1 MGAMTGRRDKVFGIR
16 IDTQRRRRGLVV
28 GCYGFL
34 LVVVVLALLVPV
46 NGGTYG
52 YAMYALL
59 AVNAFALGG
68 YAGPKSPGLVK
79 AFANKP
85 PRDESVRSEL
95 IRVNL
100 ASATGLPLTSAV
112 DEEFWRN
119 DEREL
124 ARRDAVHYQ
133 AYQVIVILLLLL
145 SLLAMWSVHRP
156 SFLPERVLPMLLLGV
171 ALPSAVLAMTLPQ
184 AILLWTEPE
193 LGD

>member
-1 MGAMTGRRDKVFGIR
+1 MIQEARVTGRRDKVFGIR
-16 IDTQRRRRGLVV
+16 IDTQRRRRGLVI
-28 GCYGFL
+28 GCYGL
-34 LVVVVLALLVPV
+34 LLAFVALALLVPV
-46 NGGTYG
+46 TIS
-52 YAMYALL
+52 YAMYAVL
-59 AVNAFALGG
+59 AVNIFALGG

-95 IRVNL
+95 IRINL
-100 ASATGLPLTSAV
+100 DRATGLPLTSAA

-133 AYQVIVILLLLL
+133 AYQVIVMLLLLL

-156 SFLPERVLPMLLLGV
+156 RFMPEQVLPMLLFGAALLSSVV
-171 ALPSAVLAMTLPQ
+171 ALTLPQ
-184 AILLWTEPE
+184 AILLWTEPD
-193 LGD
+193 LRD